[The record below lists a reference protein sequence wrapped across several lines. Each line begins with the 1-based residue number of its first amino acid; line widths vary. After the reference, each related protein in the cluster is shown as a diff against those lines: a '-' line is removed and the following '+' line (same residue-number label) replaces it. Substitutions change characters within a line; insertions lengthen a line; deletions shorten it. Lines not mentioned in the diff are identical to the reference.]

1 MWFKI
6 IFAGAIAI
14 MLVVGTLTAVFGA
27 GRVLKAVLET
37 YVFDVENCRYD
48 YKTPRPLEVDKDVV
62 AEPEEVCEIDYNSA
76 KREIANGIGMFVIF
90 APLAWFM
97 FKQTRKMMNEMK
109 A

>member
-1 MWFKI
+1 MWFKT
-6 IFAGAIAI
+6 IFAVALAI

-37 YVFDVENCRYD
+37 YIFNVENCRYD
-48 YKTPRPLEVDKDVV
+48 YKTRPLEVDKDVV
-62 AEPEEVCEIDYNSA
+62 AEPEQICEIDYNSA
-76 KREIANGIGMFVIF
+76 KRDIAGGIGMFVIF